1 MNVAS
6 PEGPIDDNIFGSYR
20 RDKIWLLISD
30 EKGDDVDKLRE
41 AFDALRSGKF
51 VLIFDSDSREA
62 ETDMMIASEHVTFE
76 SIRTLRKEAGGLICT
91 TVPAEVW
98 KKLDLPFLAE
108 LFAESYAKHPVLK
121 VLAPNDLPYD
131 TKSAFSLTI
140 NHRRTFTGI
149 PDADRALTISE
160 FSKLAKGLNGLD
172 PALAREEFGRNF
184 RAPGHVFLL
193 NSQPGMLNDRRGHTE
208 LASALLKMGGMFPS
222 ATICEM
228 MGDDGKALSKDKAQD
243 YARRYGLNYLEGAE
257 IIEAWQSSKWS
268 Q

>member
-1 MNVAS
+1 M
-6 PEGPIDDNIFGSYR
+6 DN
-20 RDKIWLLISD
+20 LQL
-30 EKGDDVDKLRE
+30 

-62 ETDMMIASEHVTFE
+62 ETDMMVASEHVTFE
-76 SIRTLRKEAGGLICT
+76 SVRTLRKEAGGLICT

-98 KKLDLPFLAE
+98 QKLDLPFLAE
-108 LFAESYAKHPVLK
+108 LFAESYAKHPVLRG
-121 VLAPNDLPYD
+121 LAPNDLPYD

-149 PDADRALTISE
+149 PDRDRALTISQFAQMGKE
-160 FSKLAKGLNGLD
+160 LAPLD
-172 PALAREEFGRNF
+172 ADQARERFGHDF

-193 NSQPGMLNDRRGHTE
+193 NSQPGMLDDRRGHTE
-208 LASALLKMGGMFPS
+208 LSSALLRMGGMFPS

-228 MGDDGKALSKDKAQD
+228 MGDDGKALTKDKAQD
-243 YARRYGLNYLEGAE
+243 YARRYGLPYLEGAE

-268 Q
+268 P